1 MTRNDAEKNRHKAT
15 EILMGYA
22 DENIRIAHGVE
33 RNQYVLS
40 MEYGDAECFKRL
52 CDSRV
57 ALENHLIK
65 EGYTIVVSST
75 VHDPANIGV
84 RGTFNIAFVERNVK

>member
-1 MTRNDAEKNRHKAT
+1 MTRNEVEKIRHNAA

-22 DENIRIAHGVE
+22 GENIRITHGVE

-40 MEYGDAECFKRL
+40 MEYGDAECFKLL

-57 ALENHLIK
+57 ALENYLIK
-65 EGYTIVVSST
+65 EGYAIVVSST
-75 VHDPANIGV
+75 VHDPVNIGV